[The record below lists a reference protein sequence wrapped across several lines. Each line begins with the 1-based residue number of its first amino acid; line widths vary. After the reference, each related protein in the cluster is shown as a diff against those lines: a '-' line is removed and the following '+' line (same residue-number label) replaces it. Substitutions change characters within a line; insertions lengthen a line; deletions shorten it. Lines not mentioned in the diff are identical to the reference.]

1 MCAERLDDTRGFGT
15 RLVRDGDEAA
25 RTRAAVTYVAGMT
38 DRFAFEAATALLG
51 WNPDRLPKGI
61 GRGA

>member
-1 MCAERLDDTRGFGT
+1 LSEPGGLPLD
-15 RLVRDGDEAA
+15 LVVTACNEGA
-25 RTRAAVTYVAGMT
+25 RARAAVTYVAGMT
-38 DRFAFEAATALLG
+38 DRFAFEAATVLLG